1 MKAICNRPEL
11 AVSTQSLSLVHSA
24 MSGVHPFLP
33 WSRSGSK
40 GASLKGASVEKAL
53 RLTPASQP
61 AIPAS
66 GLPSST
72 VCMLLSYVPVYS
84 VALSWCLC
92 IANRLIHVITARA
105 AFLSHKL
112 LSLKNKSILCLT
124 HRSALCCEPGSFS
137 IGIIS
142 ILLKY
147 SYCC

>member
-24 MSGVHPFLP
+24 MSGVHPFLS
-33 WSRSGSK
+33 WSRSDSN
-40 GASLKGASVEKAL
+40 GASLKGASVEKAW

-61 AIPAS
+61 AIPGS

-112 LSLKNKSILCLT
+112 LSLKNKSILFT